1 MTEFYEFVTLL
12 SSRSLTMQGQGSC
25 CLRRTFTSE
34 KLERKD
40 GISLVLLSPV
50 IKGDPP
56 AFYCN
61 LSHNISNSFQLP

>member
-12 SSRSLTMQGQGSC
+12 SSRSLTMQEQGSC
-25 CLRRTFTSE
+25 LKRTFTSE

-56 AFYCN
+56 AFFY
-61 LSHNISNSFQLP
+61 LVAQYFK